1 MATSP
6 SPSASVLDAA
16 DTVMEWMRDSGME
29 TDFMRRQLGLQ
40 DESPHSFSQAFQRV
54 HGSPPAAPPQPQQ
67 RLPRGSRSQS
77 RANGTSQ
84 DPPKNWPAPSGE
96 RAQWEA
102 AAERM
107 MQRHVSQDPASGLFR
122 VQEVVERILEPE
134 FGSPESEARNAAHRA
149 GQINREE
156 SLDRAIYRC
165 RSANPNPNPNSR
177 FLLTRRTAWPA
188 DTT

>member
-1 MATSP
+1 
-6 SPSASVLDAA
+6 
-16 DTVMEWMRDSGME
+16 
-29 TDFMRRQLGLQ
+29 
-40 DESPHSFSQAFQRV
+40 
-54 HGSPPAAPPQPQQ
+54 
-67 RLPRGSRSQS
+67 
-77 RANGTSQ
+77 
-84 DPPKNWPAPSGE
+84 
-96 RAQWEA
+96 
-102 AAERM
+102 M

-134 FGSPESEARNAAHRA
+134 FGSPESEARNAAHRS

-165 RSANPNPNPNSR
+165 RANPNPSPNSR